1 MKTKC
6 KLRALESSAWP
17 EKPVLRPMVSLEE
30 SKAILNKHG
39 IVYTDEEIATIRDFM
54 HCIAELTVSHYQRLK
69 ENKAD
74 IIPIH
79 QTDKNEEKSIPI
91 YPRKYRRAG

>member
-6 KLRALESSAWP
+6 KLRALQTAASP
-17 EKPVLRPMVSLEE
+17 EQPALRPMLSLEE

-39 IVYTDEEIATIRDFM
+39 IVYTDEEIAIIRDFM
-54 HCIAELTVSHYQRLK
+54 YCIAELTASHYQRLA
-69 ENKAD
+69 ENTIP

-79 QTDKNEEKSIPI
+79 QNDKNEEKSIPI
-91 YPRKYRRAG
+91 HSRKYRRAG